1 MSTLVPSKGF
11 RQVGNLL
18 RLAFRKTSLRARRRM
33 RVRGAVLEEE
43 KATRRLLSDT
53 KEGTKENH

>member
-1 MSTLVPSKGF
+1 M
-11 RQVGNLL
+11 L
-18 RLAFRKTSLRARRRM
+18 RLAFRKTSRARRRM

-43 KATRRLLSDT
+43 KAMRRLLSDP